1 MRCCFI
7 ILKRRKAQKKGERLV
22 RLTFPGHLI
31 RPPIYDAHRT
41 FPQQDFACRTLEAWS
56 YFQRPIWEDT
66 IEGHVGAPCEM
77 LAAPYFDATI
87 ATDSRVAASTPEV
100 YNEAAEGFQMR
111 RQLISLTG
119 GHRYLF

>member
-1 MRCCFI
+1 
-7 ILKRRKAQKKGERLV
+7 
-22 RLTFPGHLI
+22 
-31 RPPIYDAHRT
+31 
-41 FPQQDFACRTLEAWS
+41 
-56 YFQRPIWEDT
+56 
-66 IEGHVGAPCEM
+66 M

-119 GHRYLF
+119 GHRYLFQIDFKELLGLEGIESNPVTTFEGARAHNRIGAHRLIAINVNVVASISTIPLLE